1 MLGCPPCSLLSTHS
15 FHLGAYCGGSQL
27 MLHPERERGGDDKK
41 AQVYFSLLL
50 NQKNK
55 LKMICISY
63 VYRRPLVTDS
73 PTMDS
78 SLLTGNRSFRVILP
92 LTCESNFLYRLAL
105 LPHLS
110 ASRSSTL
117 IFCFPSP
124 PLSAL
129 VDMRTQE
136 WKKGQLSGSYWCC

>member
-27 MLHPERERGGDDKK
+27 MLHPERERGGRQKSPSIFFFVIEPEKQTQNDLHF
-41 AQVYFSLLL
+41 VSL
-50 NQKNK
+50 QT
-55 LKMICISY
+55 
-63 VYRRPLVTDS
+63 PLVTDS